1 MSILKNRRLREVC
14 QIHSLYQQF
23 RCTDKPYLDFLQYIR
38 YSQPQQYVLD
48 NFQRPLLLFHQSDIP
63 DYDIWHTVQD
73 AADTTFLTVS
83 RVAAN
88 WVNSIVIARMFQ
100 DKTPVS
106 TIPLEN
112 DVPEFFPFRDMRV
125 VVTQNLDKCTG
136 MVNGQL
142 ATIQNNQN
150 NTLLLR
156 FPNGKTIFTYPV
168 TTSSEDGLSRVSAL
182 RAQSSLLHD
191 DLQNPRRQHQKAHP
205 LVWLPYCAQRDGIRG
220 LVESMKE
227 WGYQDL
233 DPDGSWPVDP
243 SVNLNTY
250 SSKRLN

>member
-1 MSILKNRRLREVC
+1 
-14 QIHSLYQQF
+14 
-23 RCTDKPYLDFLQYIR
+23 
-38 YSQPQQYVLD
+38 
-48 NFQRPLLLFHQSDIP
+48 
-63 DYDIWHTVQD
+63 
-73 AADTTFLTVS
+73 
-83 RVAAN
+83 
-88 WVNSIVIARMFQ
+88 MFQ

-112 DVPEFFPFRDMRV
+112 DVQEFFPFHDMRV
-125 VVTQNLDKCTG
+125 VVTQNLDKRTG

-182 RAQSSLLHD
+182 CAQSSLLHA

-205 LVWLPYCAQRDGIRG
+205 LV
-220 LVESMKE
+220 
-227 WGYQDL
+227 
-233 DPDGSWPVDP
+233 
-243 SVNLNTY
+243 
-250 SSKRLN
+250 